1 MIIFIKI
8 ILAFFLISWTGLGL
22 WMLVKYDH
30 LFGFHPDD
38 PAESSGARALNVTQV
53 GSVWFGFFAV
63 AFYFLI
69 R

>member
-8 ILAFFLISWTGLGL
+8 SLALFLIGWSGLGL
-22 WMLVKYDH
+22 WMLVKYDQ
-30 LFGFHPDD
+30 LFGYHRDD

-53 GSVWFGFFAV
+53 SSVWFGFFAV